1 MKFEDIIALAK
12 NGYKPGDIKE
22 LIALAEENKTVEAKT
37 TPEEPAQ
44 PDTAKP
50 ADEPQDD
57 TVGSEQ
63 TADITVLENKI
74 KELEGKLQEAQKVN
88 LNQASEPAK
97 EESAENILSDYLTAA
112 FGVTVR
118 PQFDE

>member
-1 MKFEDIIALAK
+1 MKLEDIIALAK

-22 LIALAEENKTVEAKT
+22 LIALAEENKTVEAET
-37 TPEEPAQ
+37 TSEEPAH

-50 ADEPQDD
+50 EDQPQDEP
-57 TVGSEQ
+57 VGSEQ

-97 EESAENILSDYLTAA
+97 EESAENILSDYLTTA

-118 PQFDE
+118 PQIDE